1 MVEACREGN
10 VIFITTL
17 PLRFNPQIKKLKER
31 VKNDGLGRIDAVM
44 ATNHGCMYK
53 PKTPD
58 WVKNPKQNGGG
69 CIIDHTIH
77 VADIIRWVTGQEF
90 ETVKT
95 EAQTSFHDIEAEDVA
110 VLTGKLSSDAIY
122 QIDCSWSRLE
132 RDPAWGDVTFR
143 VVGSKGA
150 ASLDVYNNR
159 RIEVYKEKTI
169 EFRYLDYIR
178 EDHRQIFINYL
189 HHKEKGAPLIAADG
203 FDGLKTMELA
213 AAAYDSLKIRDFV
226 KVPENFCPDKNLS
239 KCKN

>member
-1 MVEACREGN
+1 
-10 VIFITTL
+10 
-17 PLRFNPQIKKLKER
+17 
-31 VKNDGLGRIDAVM
+31 
-44 ATNHGCMYK
+44 MYK